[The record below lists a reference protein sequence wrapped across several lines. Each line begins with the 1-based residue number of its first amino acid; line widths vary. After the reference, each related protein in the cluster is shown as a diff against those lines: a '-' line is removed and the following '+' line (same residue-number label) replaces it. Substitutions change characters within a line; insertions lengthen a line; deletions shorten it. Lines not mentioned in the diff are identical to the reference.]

1 MKLSSTALLALA
13 ISSVTATAYAET
25 QSQAFTPV
33 TVKEKSAQSEA
44 TGFVEGQSI
53 TGSTRNWYANEQ
65 LKRGSKF
72 SYQKNGSPT
81 PTDRRINWVQGT
93 IIKYNSGFTE
103 GTVGFSTEV
112 AAYNA
117 IALDRDRKDLASANG
132 GAPEPGRGGRGNNR
146 TLTENGGDAV
156 DQWSKLGLANVKA
169 RVSNTTLTAGRQNF
183 SSPQVDVIGNRPLP
197 SSFEGV
203 SLHSEELENLSF
215 DIGTFDRNSPRTEQ
229 SQRKFRSEY
238 GNGEAEADHI
248 YTAGLTYQPFASL
261 TTSLWGTQAE
271 DLWDQYYF
279 GASHVL
285 GDSSVL
291 SLTTGLNYYK
301 TVDSGSAKLGEIDN
315 DTYSLSLGL
324 THQAHSLT
332 FSYQEVN
339 GNEYF
344 DYLHETN
351 GIYLANSLLSDFN
364 GPNEKSFQI
373 AYGLNMAEYG
383 VPGLKFNIYQARGW
397 GIDGTHYNGNK
408 GVVDK
413 GYDGVQ
419 IQDGEHHYEYGI
431 GTSYAIQSGPLK
443 ATTVRATYTAH
454 RASENQS
461 DGSINEFRLVTT
473 IPFNI
478 L

>member
-1 MKLSSTALLALA
+1 MKLSNTAILALA
-13 ISSVTATAYAET
+13 ISSITATAYAET

-33 TVKEKSAQSEA
+33 TVNEKSAQAEA
-44 TGFVEGQSI
+44 TGFLEGQSI
-53 TGSTRNWYANEQ
+53 SGSTRNWYANEQ
-65 LKRGSKF
+65 LKRGGKF
-72 SYQKNGSPT
+72 TYRKDGVAT

-93 IIKYNSGFTE
+93 IVKYNSGFTE

-117 IALDRDRKDLASANG
+117 IALERDRENLASNNG
-132 GAPEPGRGGRGNNR
+132 GAPGTRPGAGNNR
-146 TLTENGGDAV
+146 TLTREGGEAQG
-156 DQWSKLGLANVKA
+156 QWSKVGLANVKA
-169 RVSNTTLTAGRQNF
+169 RISNTTLTAGRMNF

-197 SSFEGV
+197 SSFEGIAI
-203 SLHSEELENLSF
+203 HSEELNNLSF
-215 DIGTFDRNSPRTEQ
+215 DLASFDRVSPRTEE
-229 SQRKFRSEY
+229 SLSKFRSEY
-238 GNGEAEADHI
+238 GAIDAEANHVHTGGI
-248 YTAGLTYQPFASL
+248 SYQPFASL

-271 DLWDQYYF
+271 DLWNQYYF
-279 GASHVL
+279 GATHVL

-291 SLTTGLNYYK
+291 ALTTGLNYYK
-301 TVDSGSAKLGEIDN
+301 TVDEGKKKLGEIDN
-315 DTYSLSLGL
+315 DTYSLSFGL
-324 THQAHSLT
+324 THQAHTLT

-364 GPNEKSFQI
+364 GPNEKSFQV

-397 GIDGTHYNGNK
+397 GIDGTHYK
-408 GVVDK
+408 GG

-419 IQDGEHHYEYGI
+419 SMDGEHHYEYGI
-431 GTSYAIQSGPLK
+431 GASYAVQSGPLK

-454 RASENQS
+454 RASENQA

-473 IPFNI
+473 VPFNI

>member
-1 MKLSSTALLALA
+1 MKLSSTAILALA

-33 TVKEKSAQSEA
+33 TVNEKSAQSEA
-44 TGFVEGQSI
+44 TGFLEGQSI
-53 TGSTRNWYANEQ
+53 SGTTRNWYANEQ
-65 LKRGSKF
+65 LKRGGNFAYKKDGVS
-72 SYQKNGSPT
+72 T

-93 IIKYNSGFTE
+93 IVKYNSGFTE
-103 GTVGFSTEV
+103 GSVGFSTEV

-117 IALDRDRKDLASANG
+117 IALDQDRKDLASNNG
-132 GAPEPGRGGRGNNR
+132 GAPGTRPGAGNNR
-146 TLTENGGDAV
+146 TLTEEGGDAV
-156 DQWSKLGLANVKA
+156 GQWSKLGLANVKA
-169 RVSNTTLTAGRQNF
+169 RISNTTLTAGRQNF
-183 SSPQVDVIGNRPLP
+183 SSPMVDVIGNRALP
-197 SSFEGV
+197 SSFQGV
-203 SLHSEELENLSF
+203 AIHSEELNNLAF
-215 DIGTFDRNSPRTEQ
+215 DLATFDRNSPRTEQ
-229 SQRKFRSEY
+229 SQRKFRTEY
-238 GNGEAEADHI
+238 ANGIVETDHV
-248 YTAGLTYQPFASL
+248 YTGGITYTPFASL
-261 TTSLWGTQAE
+261 TTSLWATQAE
-271 DLWDQYYF
+271 DIWNQYYF
-279 GASHVL
+279 GATHVL
-285 GDSSVL
+285 GDSQVL

-301 TVDSGSAKLGEIDN
+301 TQEEGKALIGDIDN
-315 DTYSLSLGL
+315 DTYSLSFGL

-364 GPNEKSFQI
+364 GPNEKSFQV

-397 GIDGTHYNGNK
+397 GIDGTHYTGNK
-408 GVVDK
+408 GVADK
-413 GYDGVQ
+413 GYDGIQ
-419 IQDGEHHYEYGI
+419 SQDGEHHYEYGI
-431 GTSYAIQSGPLK
+431 GASYAVQSGPFK

-454 RASENQS
+454 RASENQA

-473 IPFNI
+473 VPFNI

>member
-13 ISSVTATAYAET
+13 ISSITATAYAET
-25 QSQAFTPV
+25 QSQEFTPV
-33 TVKEKSAQSEA
+33 SVNTKSAQAEA

-53 TGSTRNWYANEQ
+53 SGTTRNWYANEQ
-65 LKRGSKF
+65 LKRGGKF
-72 SYQKNGSPT
+72 AYKKDGVST

-117 IALDRDRKDLASANG
+117 IALERDRENLASNNG
-132 GAPEPGRGGRGNNR
+132 GAPGTRPGAGNNR
-146 TLTENGGDAV
+146 TLTKEGGDAQG
-156 DQWSKLGLANVKA
+156 QWSKLGLANVKA
-169 RVSNTTLTAGRQNF
+169 RISNTTLTAGRMNF
-183 SSPQVDVIGNRPLP
+183 SSPQVDVIGNRALP
-197 SSFEGV
+197 SSFEGIAI
-203 SLHSEELENLSF
+203 HSEELNNLSF
-215 DIGTFDRNSPRTEQ
+215 DLATFDRNSPRTEE
-229 SQRKFRSEY
+229 SLSKFRSEY
-238 GNGEAEADHI
+238 GSIDAEADHVN
-248 YTAGLTYQPFASL
+248 TAGITYTPFASL

-271 DLWDQYYF
+271 DLWNQYYF

-301 TVDSGSAKLGEIDN
+301 TVDEGKKLLGEIDN

-324 THQAHSLT
+324 THRAHSLT

-397 GIDGTHYNGNK
+397 GIDGTHYK
-408 GVVDK
+408 GG

-419 IQDGEHHYEYGI
+419 AMDGETHYEYGI
-431 GTSYAIQSGPLK
+431 GAAYAVQSGPLK
-443 ATTVRATYTAH
+443 ATAIRATYTAH
-454 RASENQS
+454 RASENQA

>member
-1 MKLSSTALLALA
+1 MKLSSTAILALA
-13 ISSVTATAYAET
+13 ISSITATAYAEE

-33 TVKEKSAQSEA
+33 TVNEKSAQA
-44 TGFVEGQSI
+44 DAKGFLEGSTI
-53 TGSTRNWYANEQ
+53 SGTTRNWYANEQ
-65 LKRGSKF
+65 LKRGGKF
-72 SYQKNGSPT
+72 TYRKDGVAT

-93 IIKYNSGFTE
+93 IVNFSSGFTE
-103 GTVGFSTEV
+103 GTVGVSTEI

-117 IALDRDRKDLASANG
+117 VALERNRKDLASNNG
-132 GAPEPGRGGRGNNR
+132 GAPGSRPGAGNNR
-146 TLTENGGDAV
+146 TLTKEGGDAEG
-156 DQWSKLGLANVKA
+156 QWSKLGLANVKF

-183 SSPQVDVIGNRPLP
+183 STPIVDTIGNRALP

-203 SLHSEELENLSF
+203 SLHSEELNNLSF
-215 DIGTFDRNSPRTEQ
+215 DAGSFDRVSPRTEE
-229 SQRKFRSEY
+229 SLSKFRTEY
-238 GNGEAEADHI
+238 SANGAETDRVSI
-248 YTAGLTYQPFASL
+248 VGLNYQPLKSL
-261 TTSLWGTQAE
+261 KTSLYASKVE
-271 DLWDQYYF
+271 DFWNQYYF
-279 GASHVL
+279 GATHEL
-285 GDSSVL
+285 GDSNVV

-301 TVDSGSAKLGEIDN
+301 TVDTGKKEMGEIDN
-315 DTYSLSLGL
+315 DTYSLSFGL

-332 FSYQEVN
+332 FSYQAIN
-339 GNEYF
+339 GDEYF

-364 GPNEKSFQI
+364 GPNEKSFQV

-397 GIDGTHYNGNK
+397 GIDGTHYTGTA
-408 GVVDK
+408 
-413 GYDGVQ
+413 YDVRNM
-419 IQDGEHHYEYGI
+419 DGEHHYEYGI
-431 GTSYAIQSGPLK
+431 GATYAVQSGPLK
-443 ATTVRATYTAH
+443 ATTIRGTYTAH

>member
-13 ISSVTATAYAET
+13 ISSITATAYAET
-25 QSQAFTPV
+25 QSQEFTPV
-33 TVKEKSAQSEA
+33 TVNTKSAQAEA

-53 TGSTRNWYANEQ
+53 SGTTRNWYANEQ
-65 LKRGSKF
+65 LKRGGKF
-72 SYQKNGSPT
+72 AYKKDGVST

-117 IALDRDRKDLASANG
+117 IALERDRENLASNNG
-132 GAPEPGRGGRGNNR
+132 GAPGTRPGAGNNR
-146 TLTENGGDAV
+146 TLTKEGGDAQG
-156 DQWSKLGLANVKA
+156 QWSKLGLANVKA
-169 RVSNTTLTAGRQNF
+169 RISNTTLTAGRMNF
-183 SSPQVDVIGNRPLP
+183 SSPQVDVIGNRALP
-197 SSFEGV
+197 SSFEGIAI
-203 SLHSEELENLSF
+203 HSEELNNLSF
-215 DIGTFDRNSPRTEQ
+215 DLATFDRNSPRTEE
-229 SQRKFRSEY
+229 SLSKFRSEY
-238 GNGEAEADHI
+238 GSIDAEADHVN
-248 YTAGLTYQPFASL
+248 TAGITYTPFASL

-271 DLWDQYYF
+271 DLWNQYYF

-301 TVDSGSAKLGEIDN
+301 TVDEGKKLLGEIDN

-324 THQAHSLT
+324 THMAHSLT

-397 GIDGTHYNGNK
+397 GIDGTHYK
-408 GVVDK
+408 GG

-419 IQDGEHHYEYGI
+419 AMDGETHYEYGI
-431 GTSYAIQSGPLK
+431 GAAYAVQSGPLK
-443 ATTVRATYTAH
+443 ATAIRATYTAH
-454 RASENQS
+454 RASENQA

>member
-1 MKLSSTALLALA
+1 MKLSSTAILALA
-13 ISSVTATAYAET
+13 ISSITATAYAES
-25 QSQAFTPV
+25 QSQEYTPV
-33 TVKEKSAQSEA
+33 TVNTSSAQADA
-44 TGFVEGQSI
+44 TGFLEGSTI
-53 TGSTRNWYANEQ
+53 KGTTRNWYANEQ
-65 LKRGSKF
+65 LKRGSTFTYRKD
-72 SYQKNGSPT
+72 GVAT

-93 IIKYNSGFTE
+93 IVNFSSGFTQ
-103 GTVGFSTEV
+103 GTVGVSTELAV
-112 AAYNA
+112 YNA
-117 IALDRDRKDLASANG
+117 VALDRDRKDLASNNG
-132 GAPEPGRGGRGNNR
+132 GAPGSRPGAGNNR
-146 TLTENGGDAV
+146 TLTTEGGDAQG
-156 DQWSKLGLANVKA
+156 QWSKLGLANVKF

-183 SSPQVDVIGNRPLP
+183 STPIVDNIGNRPLP
-197 SSFEGV
+197 SSFQGV
-203 SLHSEELENLSF
+203 SLHSEELNNLSF
-215 DIGTFDRNSPRTEQ
+215 DAGTFDRVSPRTEE
-229 SQRKFRSEY
+229 SLSKFRSEY
-238 GNGEAEADHI
+238 TNNGAETDHVNI
-248 YTAGLTYQPFASL
+248 VGLNYQPLKSL
-261 TTSLWGTQAE
+261 KTSLYASQVE
-271 DLWDQYYF
+271 DFWNQYYF
-279 GASHVL
+279 GATHEL

-301 TVDSGSAKLGEIDN
+301 TVDAGKKEMGEIDN
-315 DTYSLSLGL
+315 DTYSLSFGL

-397 GIDGTHYNGNK
+397 GIDGTHYTGTA
-408 GVVDK
+408 
-413 GYDGVQ
+413 YDVRNM
-419 IQDGEHHYEYGI
+419 DGEHHYEYGI
-431 GTSYAIQSGPLK
+431 GSSYAVQSGPLK
-443 ATTVRATYTAH
+443 ATTIRATYTTH
-454 RASENQS
+454 RASENQA

>member
-1 MKLSSTALLALA
+1 MKLSSTAILALA
-13 ISSVTATAYAET
+13 ISSITATAYAEE

-33 TVKEKSAQSEA
+33 TVNEKSAQADA
-44 TGFVEGQSI
+44 TGFLEGSTI
-53 TGSTRNWYANEQ
+53 SGTTRNWYANEQ
-65 LKRGSKF
+65 LKRGGKF
-72 SYQKNGSPT
+72 TYRKDGVAT

-93 IIKYNSGFTE
+93 IVNFSSGFTE
-103 GTVGFSTEV
+103 GTVGVSTEI

-117 IALDRDRKDLASANG
+117 VALERNRKDLASNNG
-132 GAPEPGRGGRGNNR
+132 GAPGSRPGAGNNR
-146 TLTENGGDAV
+146 TLTNEGGDAEG
-156 DQWSKLGLANVKA
+156 QWSKLGLANVKF

-183 SSPQVDVIGNRPLP
+183 STPIVDTIGNRALP

-203 SLHSEELENLSF
+203 SLHSEELNNLSF
-215 DIGTFDRNSPRTEQ
+215 DAGSFDRVSPRTEE
-229 SQRKFRSEY
+229 SLSKFRSEY
-238 GNGEAEADHI
+238 TNNNAETDRVSI
-248 YTAGLTYQPFASL
+248 VGLNYQPLKSL
-261 TTSLWGTQAE
+261 KTSLYASKVE
-271 DLWDQYYF
+271 DFWNQYYF
-279 GASHVL
+279 GATHEL
-285 GDSSVL
+285 GDSNVV

-301 TVDSGSAKLGEIDN
+301 TVDTGKKEMGEIDN
-315 DTYSLSLGL
+315 DTYSLSFGL

-332 FSYQEVN
+332 FSYQAIN
-339 GNEYF
+339 GDEYF

-364 GPNEKSFQI
+364 GPNEKSFQV

-397 GIDGTHYNGNK
+397 GIDGTHYTGTA
-408 GVVDK
+408 
-413 GYDGVQ
+413 YDVRNM
-419 IQDGEHHYEYGI
+419 DGEHHYEYGI
-431 GTSYAIQSGPLK
+431 GATYAVQSGPLK
-443 ATTVRATYTAH
+443 ATTIRGTYTAH

>member
-1 MKLSSTALLALA
+1 MKLSNTAILALA
-13 ISSVTATAYAET
+13 ISSITATAYAET

-33 TVKEKSAQSEA
+33 TVNEKSAQAEA
-44 TGFVEGQSI
+44 TGFLEGSTI
-53 TGSTRNWYANEQ
+53 SGTTRNWYANEQ
-65 LKRGSKF
+65 LKRGGKF
-72 SYQKNGSPT
+72 TYRKDGVAT

-93 IIKYNSGFTE
+93 IVKYNSGFTE

-117 IALDRDRKDLASANG
+117 IALERDRENLAANNG
-132 GAPEPGRGGRGNNR
+132 GAPGTRPGAGNNR
-146 TLTENGGDAV
+146 TLTREGGEAQG
-156 DQWSKLGLANVKA
+156 QWSKVGLANVKA
-169 RVSNTTLTAGRQNF
+169 RISNTTLTAGRMNF

-197 SSFEGV
+197 SSFEGIAI
-203 SLHSEELENLSF
+203 HSEELNNLSF
-215 DIGTFDRNSPRTEQ
+215 DLASFDRVSPRTEE
-229 SQRKFRSEY
+229 SLSKFRSEY
-238 GNGEAEADHI
+238 GAIDAEADHVHTGGI
-248 YTAGLTYQPFASL
+248 SYQPFASL

-271 DLWDQYYF
+271 DLWNQYYF
-279 GASHVL
+279 GATHVL

-291 SLTTGLNYYK
+291 ALTTGLNYYK
-301 TVDSGSAKLGEIDN
+301 TVDEGKKKLGEIDN
-315 DTYSLSLGL
+315 DTYSLSFGL
-324 THQAHSLT
+324 THQAHTLT

-364 GPNEKSFQI
+364 GPNEKSFQV

-397 GIDGTHYNGNK
+397 GIDGTHYK
-408 GVVDK
+408 GG

-419 IQDGEHHYEYGI
+419 SMDGEHHYEYGI
-431 GTSYAIQSGPLK
+431 GATYAVQSGPLK

-454 RASENQS
+454 RASENQA

-473 IPFNI
+473 VPFNI

>member
-1 MKLSSTALLALA
+1 MKLSSSALLALA
-13 ISSVTATAYAET
+13 ISSITATAYAENV
-25 QSQAFTPV
+25 SQDFVP
-33 TVKEKSAQSEA
+33 TVKNSTNAQAEA
-44 TGFVEGQSI
+44 KGFIEGQSLSG
-53 TGSTRNWYANEQ
+53 TTRNWYANE
-65 LKRGSKF
+65 LKRRDDRF
-72 SYQKNGSPT
+72 SYNHNGQATST
-81 PTDRRINWVQGT
+81 PRRINWVQGT
-93 IIKYNSGFTE
+93 ILNYSSGFTE
-103 GTVGFSTEV
+103 GTVGVSTEV

-117 IALDRDRKDLASANG
+117 IALDRDRKHIAG
-132 GAPEPGRGGRGNNR
+132 KNNR
-146 TLTENGGDAV
+146 TLTHSDGDAV
-156 DQWSKLGLANVKA
+156 GQWSKLGLANVKF

-183 SSPQVDVIGNRPLP
+183 STPIVDVIGNRALP

-203 SLHSEELENLSF
+203 SIHSEEFNNLSF
-215 DIGTFDRNSPRTEQ
+215 DAGTFDRVSPRTEQ
-229 SQRKFRSEY
+229 SLSKFRSEY
-238 GNGEAEADHI
+238 TNNTAETDRVSI
-248 YTAGLTYQPFASL
+248 VGLNYQPLKSL
-261 TTSLWGTQAE
+261 KTSLYASKVE
-271 DLWDQYYF
+271 DFWNQYYF
-279 GASHVL
+279 GGTHEL

-301 TVDSGSAKLGEIDN
+301 TVDTGKKEMGNIDN

-332 FSYQEVN
+332 FSYQEVS

-397 GIDGTHYNGNK
+397 GIDGTHYTGTA
-408 GVVDK
+408 
-413 GYDGVQ
+413 YDVKKM
-419 IQDGEHHYEYGI
+419 DGEHHYEYGI
-431 GTSYAIQSGPLK
+431 GASYAVQSGPLK
-443 ATTVRATYTAH
+443 ATAIRATYTTH
-454 RASENQS
+454 RASENQA
-461 DGSINEFRLVTT
+461 DGNINEFRLVTT